1 MRLPVALSLLSVAA
15 ALLTACS
22 RDPILT
28 DSDGQS
34 YRVKQLAKQDIRYR
48 KLADGWVRV
57 APYFQYRL
65 EREDDEYLYVR
76 EYVTP
81 ADRGGATAQ
90 SATAARDPAPT
101 AGEPPAL
108 PGGDRIVLAPFGDG
122 LPGAGQWR
130 NAFALADLNGDT
142 HLDLVH
148 GPPARGGGPRVFLG
162 DGAGRWKPWADATY
176 PPGPYDYGAIA
187 VADFNGDAQLDIAL
201 AAHLQGITVLL
212 GDGQGR
218 FRSGATPADLEPDP
232 TTRFT
237 TRALLARDW
246 NRDGRADLVAVGE
259 GPSRAGGGSFGWV
272 VYLNQDGGGWRK
284 HAQPAG
290 AAGTFGDA
298 LAVGDFDADGRAD
311 LVTAS
316 LALGHRDIV
325 HYGGT
330 PERTV
335 TVDAIRP
342 QTLVSPSPAR
352 TSTPTAGMT
361 SRSAPS
367 ASRTAA
373 GARRS
378 TSCSRGPTGPGGA
391 PCCTTSRS
399 AIRRIR
405 WRPATSTATVTR
417 TSPRWM
423 TALRCASSSAT
434 APATSRSN
442 SLPRCHRSGP
452 AAAVTRCSSPT

>member
-1 MRLPVALSLLSVAA
+1 MRVPCVALTLAIIAPAA
-15 ALLTACS
+15 VVVSTAPAQ
-22 RDPILT
+22 DGVQT
-28 DSDGQS
+28 DADGIP
-34 YRVKQLAKQDIRYR
+34 YTVRRLAKQDIRYR

-81 ADRGGATAQ
+81 ADRGEASA
-90 SATAARDPAPT
+90 ATAARRPAAPW

-148 GPPARGGGPRVFLG
+148 GPPRKGGGGPRVFLG
-162 DGAGRWKPWADATY
+162 DGAGHWKPWADATY
-176 PPGPYDYGAIA
+176 PPGPYDYGAVA

-342 QTLVSPSPAR
+342 QSLVFSVA
-352 TSTPTAGMT
+352 
-361 SRSAPS
+361 SADFDADGRDDVAVGS
-367 ASRTAA
+367 LSVEDGRW
-373 GARRS
+373 
-378 TSCSRGPTGPGGA
+378 
-391 PCCTTSRS
+391 RS
-399 AIRRIR
+399 AIDVLLARPDGTWRR
-405 WRPATSTATVTR
+405 TVLHDVAERNPTY
-417 TSPRWM
+417 SLAAGDVDGDVP
-423 TALRCASSSAT
+423 SSSS
-434 APATSRSN
+434 SR
-442 SLPRCHRSGP
+442 
-452 AAAVTRCSSPT
+452 AM